1 MINDT
6 CKDDK
11 SAKDKEELEE
21 FQELCNVV
29 FEKLMKRVHRVALT
43 CVHQVA
49 LYGEIFRE
57 TAVSL
62 KTLEEIFSDTENRK
76 R

>member
-29 FEKLMKRVHRVALT
+29 FEKLMKHMST
-43 CVHQVA
+43 
-49 LYGEIFRE
+49 G
-57 TAVSL
+57 
-62 KTLEEIFSDTENRK
+62 
-76 R
+76 